1 MKRIATNN
9 WTLGFMF
16 ALGLII
22 AGSDGEWFPWINF
35 IGVLMIGYVGLVA
48 SYLTKERPAP

>member
-1 MKRIATNN
+1 MIKRFIINN

-22 AGSDGEWFPWINF
+22 AGSDGEWFPWLNF
-35 IGVLMIGYVGLVA
+35 IGILMVGYVGLVA
-48 SYLTKERPAP
+48 NYRRPAP